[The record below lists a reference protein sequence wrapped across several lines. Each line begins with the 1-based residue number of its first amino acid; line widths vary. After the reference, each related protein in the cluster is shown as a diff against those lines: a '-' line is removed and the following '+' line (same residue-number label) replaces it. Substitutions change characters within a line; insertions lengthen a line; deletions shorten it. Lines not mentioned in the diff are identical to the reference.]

1 MEENKLSFEIEKDGD
16 QFHSWCP
23 QLPGCHSHGAT
34 VNQAISNLKDAVYL
48 YLEVVMEEQLI
59 KKSLDLAV

>member
-1 MEENKLSFEIEKDGD
+1 METANLSFEIEKDGD

-23 QLPGCHSHGAT
+23 QLPGCHSHGCT
-34 VNQAISNLKDAVYL
+34 VNEAISNLKDAVHL